1 MDMEQIQG
9 KVDKESGRSQ
19 VLASD
24 FEMAVGDAIRLRRNT
39 NIMYIYIYILFVYMY
54 IYIYII

>member
-39 NIMYIYIYILFVYMY
+39 NIMYIYIYIYCLFIC
-54 IYIYII
+54 IYTYT